1 MMAELTKRERMR
13 MERTPVPTRDPVD
26 RRLDFDEV
34 TTGYTS
40 GLAVLE
46 ASRCLNCTRPVCVE
60 GCPVGVRIDEF
71 VRLVADGD
79 IAGAAS
85 VIRTDNVLPAIC
97 GRVCPQEMQC
107 EGACVLGKRERPI
120 AIGHLE
126 RFVADHERERALRS
140 SGGPASPGSGSARTH
155 RRVAVVGSGPAGLAC
170 AGDLANAGHD
180 VVVFEALHELGGVL
194 VYGIPEFRLPK
205 DIVRAEVRSLEQLG
219 VEFVTDALVGVSP
232 TVRELLDEEG
242 FDAVF
247 VGTGAGLP
255 RFPGIPG
262 EDLIGV
268 YSANE
273 FLTRVNLMHASD
285 PTARTPVYDVADR
298 PVVVIGGGNTA
309 VDAAR
314 TALRLGASPVTM
326 LYRRSDEEM
335 PARRAEVEHAIEEGV
350 EIRHLVAPTSFEGSD
365 GWLRSVSTV
374 AMELGEPD
382 ASGRRRP
389 IPMPGTGA
397 SVPADVAIIAIG
409 NAPNPILTRAT
420 AGLDVSDRGT
430 VVVDPAT
437 GATSLEGVYAGGDV
451 ATGGATVILAL
462 AAGRRAAATIVER
475 LRERPTCEE
484 STCKEPAQRS
494 V

>member
-1 MMAELTKRERMR
+1 MD
-13 MERTPVPTRDPVD
+13 RTPVPTREPHD
-26 RRLDFDEV
+26 RRRDFEEV
-34 TTGYTS
+34 TIGYTS

-46 ASRCLNCTRPVCVE
+46 ASRCLNCARPVCID

-71 VRLVADGD
+71 VRLVAEGD

-85 VIRTDNVLPAIC
+85 VISEDNVLPAVC
-97 GRVCPQEMQC
+97 GRVCPQELQC
-107 EGACVLGKRERPI
+107 EGACVLGKKQRPI

-126 RFVADHERERALRS
+126 RFVADHERERAL
-140 SGGPASPGSGSARTH
+140 GPLQPPPSASRTG
-155 RRVAVVGSGPAGLAC
+155 RRVAIVGSGPSGLAC
-170 AGDLANAGHD
+170 AGDLARAGHD

-205 DIVRAEVRSLEQLG
+205 DIVRAEVRSLELLG

-232 TVRELLDEEG
+232 TVRELLDDEG

-255 RFPGIPG
+255 RFPGVPG

-285 PTARTPVYDVADR
+285 PDARTPVYDIADR

-314 TALRLGASPVTM
+314 TALRLGGSPVTM
-326 LYRRSDEEM
+326 LYRRSESEM
-335 PARRAEVEHAIEEGV
+335 PARRAEVEHAREEGV
-350 EIRHLVAPTSFEGSD
+350 EIRHLVAPTAFEGDD
-365 GWLRSVSTV
+365 GWLGSVSTIS
-374 AMELGEPD
+374 MELGEPD

-389 IPMPGTGA
+389 IPIPGSKG
-397 SVPADVAIIAIG
+397 SVPADVAIVAIG
-409 NAPNPILTRAT
+409 NAPNPILSGTT
-420 AGLDVSDRGT
+420 SGLDVSDRGT
-430 VVVDPAT
+430 IVVDPAT
-437 GATSLEGVYAGGDV
+437 GETSLEGVYAGGDV

-462 AAGRRAAATIVER
+462 AAGRTAAATIDR
-475 LRERPTCEE
+475 KLRAEVRVSPVASEH
-484 STCKEPAQRS
+484 SG
-494 V
+494 